1 MSWAKE
7 ITLLIKQTGIMENVI
22 QGDLNR
28 FKNKA
33 DPTFISLLGM
43 IKRPNNPFRHENAVL
58 KLLQVALK
66 DESAFLS
73 DIDIT
78 NCKVKCSDWSRVQS
92 LQEEVEIELAEQE
105 GECLYPIPDWI
116 NEENKQLYR
125 VGMFLRSCLIGHVD
139 WTSLNHLD
147 RSYTG
152 YRGVK
157 TSFLKRQLGM
167 THAPTALQGEAAA
180 MTGWLTGL
188 LFHLLKWPGAK
199 TANGN
204 YQWPS
209 QWDLVSL
216 KKIIDERIEYQ
227 RACYCVASDMPGY
240 VERIHLGWDDT
251 KKSLKVVMVQSLLPI
266 NTDFISHGFKLETS
280 QYRARH
286 RRHVAAVAELL
297 LYKVVSQNSIFD
309 EPEKRKPDIDLIV
322 WPELSIHKDD
332 IDILERLS
340 DKTGAI
346 IYAGLVFLDMPGHLE
361 PINTAIWIVP
371 RKDGDGRQFMF
382 RFQGKKNM
390 MKDEVGHV
398 TSWRP
403 YQLMLELVHPAFPDK
418 PGFMLTGSICYD
430 ATDISLSADLRDKSN
445 AYIVCA
451 LNKDVN
457 TFDSMIDALHYHMFQ
472 PVILVNTGAYGGTC
486 AKAPYRDPHLR
497 LLSHSHGN
505 NQVSISTF
513 EMNIFDFRRDS
524 VGELMKS
531 GSQIK
536 AQPAGIRR

>member
-116 NEENKQLYR
+116 NEENKPLYR

-147 RSYTG
+147 RSYIG

-216 KKIIDERIEYQ
+216 KKLIDERIEYQ

-240 VERIHLGWDDT
+240 VERIHLGWD
-251 KKSLKVVMVQSLLPI
+251 
-266 NTDFISHGFKLETS
+266 
-280 QYRARH
+280 
-286 RRHVAAVAELL
+286 
-297 LYKVVSQNSIFD
+297 
-309 EPEKRKPDIDLIV
+309 
-322 WPELSIHKDD
+322 
-332 IDILERLS
+332 
-340 DKTGAI
+340 
-346 IYAGLVFLDMPGHLE
+346 
-361 PINTAIWIVP
+361 
-371 RKDGDGRQFMF
+371 
-382 RFQGKKNM
+382 QG
-390 MKDEVGHV
+390 
-398 TSWRP
+398 
-403 YQLMLELVHPAFPDK
+403 
-418 PGFMLTGSICYD
+418 GSTLC
-430 ATDISLSADLRDKSN
+430 
-445 AYIVCA
+445 
-451 LNKDVN
+451 
-457 TFDSMIDALHYHMFQ
+457 
-472 PVILVNTGAYGGTC
+472 
-486 AKAPYRDPHLR
+486 
-497 LLSHSHGN
+497 
-505 NQVSISTF
+505 
-513 EMNIFDFRRDS
+513 
-524 VGELMKS
+524 
-531 GSQIK
+531 
-536 AQPAGIRR
+536 